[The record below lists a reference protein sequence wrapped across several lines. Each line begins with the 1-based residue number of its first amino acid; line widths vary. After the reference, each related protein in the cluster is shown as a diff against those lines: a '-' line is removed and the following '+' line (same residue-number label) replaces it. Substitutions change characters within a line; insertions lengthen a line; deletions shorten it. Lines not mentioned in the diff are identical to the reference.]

1 MLMPPLKIIPQK
13 MHDENCSRRLKTPPH
28 RLSCRRVKISVI
40 VPAFNEEKLLGAS
53 LAEINVAAAAFTAR
67 SWDFEL
73 IVCDNNS
80 TDRTADI
87 ARVAGAQV
95 IFEPVNQIARARNAG
110 ASIATGDWLVFVDA
124 DTHPNEK
131 LFADV
136 AENIVSGKVL
146 AGGVTIRLDEKL
158 LVAGCITHFWNY
170 SSRLT
175 RLMAG
180 SFIFVEA
187 AAFRGVGGF
196 SHEFYAAEELDLS
209 LRLKKLARATQRKI
223 VILHR
228 HPIKTSARKM
238 KLYTGRELGGFF
250 LRSIFNHRRT
260 VRDRE
265 AAFMWYDGR
274 R

>member
-1 MLMPPLKIIPQK
+1 
-13 MHDENCSRRLKTPPH
+13 
-28 RLSCRRVKISVI
+28 VKISVI

-53 LAEINVAAAAFTAR
+53 LAEINAAAAAFAAR
-67 SWDFEL
+67 GWEYEL
-73 IVCDNNS
+73 VVCDNNS
-80 TDRTADI
+80 TDRTAAI
-87 ARVAGAQV
+87 ARDAGAKV
-95 IFEPVNQIARARNAG
+95 IFEPINQIARARNAG

-124 DTHPNEK
+124 DSHPSVE

-136 AENIVSGKVL
+136 AEQVSAGKVL

-158 LVAGCITHFWNY
+158 FVAGLITQFWNY

-187 AAFRGVGGF
+187 AAFRQVGTF

-209 LRLKKLARATQRKI
+209 LRLKKLARETKRKI

-228 HPIKTSARKM
+228 APIKTSARKV

-250 LRSIFNHRRT
+250 LRSIFNHRKT
-260 VRDRE
+260 IRDRE

>member
-1 MLMPPLKIIPQK
+1 M
-13 MHDENCSRRLKTPPH
+13 
-28 RLSCRRVKISVI
+28 KISVI

-53 LAEINVAAAAFTAR
+53 LAEINSAAAAFLAR
-67 SWDFEL
+67 GWEYEL
-73 IVCDNNS
+73 VVCDNNS
-80 TDRTADI
+80 TDRTAAI
-87 ARVAGAQV
+87 ARAAGANV
-95 IFEPVNQIARARNAG
+95 VFEPVNQIARARNAG

-124 DTHPNEK
+124 DTHPSEK

-136 AENIVSGKVL
+136 AEKIAAGNVL

-158 LVAGCITHFWNY
+158 LVAGLITQFWNY
-170 SSRLT
+170 SSRIT

-187 AAFRGVGGF
+187 AAFRQVGGF
-196 SHEFYAAEELDLS
+196 SYEFYAAEELDLS
-209 LRLKKLARATQRKI
+209 LRLKKLARETKRKI

-228 HPIKTSARKM
+228 HPIQTSARKM

-260 VRDRE
+260 IRSRE

>member
-1 MLMPPLKIIPQK
+1 M
-13 MHDENCSRRLKTPPH
+13 
-28 RLSCRRVKISVI
+28 
-40 VPAFNEEKLLGAS
+40 
-53 LAEINVAAAAFTAR
+53 
-67 SWDFEL
+67 
-73 IVCDNNS
+73 
-80 TDRTADI
+80 
-87 ARVAGAQV
+87 
-95 IFEPVNQIARARNAG
+95 
-110 ASIATGDWLVFVDA
+110 FVDA
-124 DTHPNEK
+124 DSHPSEK

-136 AENIVSGKVL
+136 AEKISSGKVL
-146 AGGVTIRLDEKL
+146 AGGVTIRLDEIL
-158 LVAGCITHFWNY
+158 LVAGLITHFWNY
-170 SSRLT
+170 SSRVT

-187 AAFRGVGGF
+187 AAFRQVGGF

-209 LRLKKLARATQRKI
+209 LRLKKIARETNRKI

-260 VRDRE
+260 IRSRE

>member
-1 MLMPPLKIIPQK
+1 M
-13 MHDENCSRRLKTPPH
+13 
-28 RLSCRRVKISVI
+28 KISVI

-53 LAEINVAAAAFTAR
+53 LAEIKSAAAAFLQR
-67 SWDFEL
+67 GWQFEL
-73 IVCDNNS
+73 VVCDNNS

-87 ARVAGAQV
+87 ARAAGARV
-95 IFEPVNQIARARNAG
+95 IFEPVNQIARARNTG

-124 DTHPNEK
+124 DSHPGAK

-136 AENIVSGKVL
+136 AREIATGKTL
-146 AGGVTIRLDEKL
+146 AGGVTIRLDENL
-158 LVAGCITHFWNY
+158 FVAGLITGLWNWT
-170 SSRLT
+170 SRFN

-187 AAFRGVGGF
+187 AAFRELGGF
-196 SHEFYAAEELDLS
+196 HNELYAAEELELS
-209 LRLKKLARATQRKI
+209 QRLKKMAQARKQQV

-238 KLYTGRELGGFF
+238 RLYSTRELLSFF
-250 LRSIFNHRRT
+250 VRSIFRHRQT
-260 VRDRE
+260 IRDRD
-265 AAFMWYDGR
+265 AVYLWYDGR